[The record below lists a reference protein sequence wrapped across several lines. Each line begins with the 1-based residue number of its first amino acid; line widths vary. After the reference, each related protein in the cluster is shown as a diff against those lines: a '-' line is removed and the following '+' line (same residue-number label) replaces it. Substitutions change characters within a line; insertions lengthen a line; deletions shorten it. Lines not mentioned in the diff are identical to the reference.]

1 MKRYFFVKKMLS
13 WFFKFIYNI
22 KVVNPE
28 NRPPKDTPFIVASNH
43 SHFFDVVPI
52 GIAFDQQIHF
62 MAKKEVFKTPILR
75 GVAKLMGAYAV
86 DRGAGDVSAVKKS
99 IELLKSGESICIF
112 PQGTRCPYID
122 PKETEPK
129 DGIGMIAARAGVG
142 IVPVCVRTKR
152 NKMGLFRRTELVVG
166 KYLSPDE
173 LKFPVLGGMERS
185 HAITNLAF
193 SQIVEMNN
201 EIERAKISEKK
212 IQKTRE
218 KLKRKSEHK

>member
-1 MKRYFFVKKMLS
+1 MKRYFFVVKLFG
-13 WFFKFIYNI
+13 WFFKLIYRI
-22 KVVNPE
+22 KIVNPE
-28 NRPPKDTPFIVASNH
+28 NRPPVGTPFVVCSNH
-43 SHFFDVVPI
+43 THFLDVVPI
-52 GIAFDQQIHF
+52 VLAFDQQIHF
-62 MAKKEVFKTPILR
+62 MAKKEAFHTPILK
-75 GVAKLMGAYAV
+75 GLCKFMGAYSV
-86 DRGAGDVSAVKKS
+86 DRGAGDIGAIKKS
-99 IELLKSGESICIF
+99 IELLKKGESICIF

-142 IVPVCVRTKR
+142 LVPVCIRTSK
-152 NKMGLFRRTELVVG
+152 NKLTLFRRTELVVG

-201 EIERAKISEKK
+201 KIERAKIPEKK